1 MKQRPLPPLAP
12 LATAT
17 GTSLWVAIGISTALH
32 IVPLTVLSFVFPE
45 KARNLR
51 DQALDII
58 LVNARSA
65 KKPVDPQVIAQAN
78 LDGGGTVDE
87 NRRAKTPLPPTAL
100 QTTGSDIE
108 QMKRR
113 VSELEAAQQRLLAS
127 ARSKTT
133 ARPNETESSQTDV
146 QPAISGQD
154 LLETAKAMARLEG
167 EIAKSLDE
175 YNKRPRKLFPGVR
188 ALASERAAYED
199 AWRLKVERIGTFNYP
214 PEARGKVYGSLV
226 LSVTVD
232 RDGHVVEVTIDRSS
246 GKKVLDDAA
255 KRIVRMGSPYGPLP
269 PAIRQQYDNLVIIRT
284 WSFTQGETLETKQ

>member
-1 MKQRPLPPLAP
+1 MKRQPAPRLVRPV
-12 LATAT
+12 ATV
-17 GTSLWVAIGISTALH
+17 GLSLWAAIGISAALH
-32 IVPLTVLSFVFPE
+32 VVPLTVLSFVYPE

-65 KKPVDPQVIAQAN
+65 KKPVDAQAIAQAN

-100 QTTGSDIE
+100 QTNGSDIE

-133 ARPNETESSQTDV
+133 SRPNETESSQADA

-167 EIAKSLDE
+167 EISKSLDE

-214 PEARGKVYGSLV
+214 PEARGKVYGSLI

-232 RDGHVVEVTIDRSS
+232 RDGHVLEVTVDRSS

-255 KRIVRMGSPYGPLP
+255 RRIVRMGSPYGPLP
-269 PAIRQQYDNLVIIRT
+269 PAIRQQYDNLVIVRT
-284 WSFTQGETLETKQ
+284 WSFTQGDTVEARQ

>member
-1 MKQRPLPPLAP
+1 MNLRVAP
-12 LATAT
+12 ANSSSRRL
-17 GTSLWVAIGISTALH
+17 GVAITVSVVAHALLLLVH
-32 IVPLTVLSFVFPE
+32 FKFPEVTRVLS
-45 KARNLR
+45 A
-51 DQALDII
+51 QTLDII

-65 KKPVDPQVIAQAN
+65 NKPVNAQAIAQAN
-78 LDGGGTVDE
+78 LDGGGNVDE
-87 NRRAKTPLPPTAL
+87 DRRAKTPLPPTAQ

-133 ARPNETESSQTDV
+133 SRPNESESNQPDV
-146 QPAISGQD
+146 QPAVSGQD

-167 EIAKSLDE
+167 EISKSLDE

-199 AWRLKVERIGTFNYP
+199 AWRQKVERVGTYNYP

-226 LSVTVD
+226 LSVTLD
-232 RDGHVVEVTIDRSS
+232 REGAVTEVTVDRSS

-269 PAIRQQYDNLVIIRT
+269 AAIRQQYDNLVIIRT
-284 WSFTQGETLETKQ
+284 WSFTQGDTLEARQ

>member
-1 MKQRPLPPLAP
+1 VKRQPAPRLVRPV
-12 LATAT
+12 ATV
-17 GTSLWVAIGISTALH
+17 GLSLWAAIGISAALH
-32 IVPLTVLSFVFPE
+32 VVPLTVLSFVYPE

-65 KKPVDPQVIAQAN
+65 KKPVDAQAIAQAN

-100 QTTGSDIE
+100 QTNGSDIE

-133 ARPNETESSQTDV
+133 SRPNETESSQADA

-167 EIAKSLDE
+167 EISKSLDE
-175 YNKRPRKLFPGVR
+175 YNKRPRK
-188 ALASERAAYED
+188 
-199 AWRLKVERIGTFNYP
+199 
-214 PEARGKVYGSLV
+214 
-226 LSVTVD
+226 
-232 RDGHVVEVTIDRSS
+232 
-246 GKKVLDDAA
+246 KVLDDAA
-255 KRIVRMGSPYGPLP
+255 RRIVRMGSPYGPLP
-269 PAIRQQYDNLVIIRT
+269 PAIRQQYDNLVIVRT
-284 WSFTQGETLETKQ
+284 WSFTQGDTVEARQ

>member
-1 MKQRPLPPLAP
+1 VNLRVAP
-12 LATAT
+12 ANSSSRRL
-17 GTSLWVAIGISTALH
+17 GVAITVSVVAHALLLLVH
-32 IVPLTVLSFVFPE
+32 FKFPEVTRVLS
-45 KARNLR
+45 A
-51 DQALDII
+51 QTLDII

-65 KKPVDPQVIAQAN
+65 NKPVNAQAIAQAN
-78 LDGGGTVDE
+78 LDGGGNVDE
-87 NRRAKTPLPPTAL
+87 DRRAKTPLPPTAQ

-133 ARPNETESSQTDV
+133 SRPNESESNQPDV
-146 QPAISGQD
+146 QPAVSGQD

-167 EIAKSLDE
+167 EISKSLDE

-199 AWRLKVERIGTFNYP
+199 AWRQKVERVGTYNYP

-226 LSVTVD
+226 LSVTLD
-232 RDGHVVEVTIDRSS
+232 REGAVTEVTVDRSS

-269 PAIRQQYDNLVIIRT
+269 AAIRQQYDNLVIIRT
-284 WSFTQGETLETKQ
+284 WSFTQGDTLEARQ